1 MWQKYHL
8 LQPLRYEPHN
18 NRLGAQ
24 GRAFLRI
31 EKTSILSNGYC
42 FELLVLLMM
51 ITASPIHQSH
61 HSYFL
66 RVWM

>member
-18 NRLGAQ
+18 DRLGAQ
-24 GRAFLRI
+24 GQAFLRI

-42 FELLVLLMM
+42 FQLFVLLTM
-51 ITASPIHQSH
+51 ITASPIHRSR
-61 HSYFL
+61 HSNFL
-66 RVWM
+66 TVWM